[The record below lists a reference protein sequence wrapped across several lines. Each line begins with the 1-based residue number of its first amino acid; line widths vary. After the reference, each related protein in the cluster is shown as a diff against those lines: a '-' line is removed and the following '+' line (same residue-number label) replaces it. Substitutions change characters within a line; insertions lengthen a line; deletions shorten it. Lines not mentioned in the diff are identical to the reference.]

1 MSQALAIVRI
11 AGDGVGPELVQ
22 AGTDVIEALGL
33 DVRWI
38 DMMAGMAAY
47 HQTGATAPAATIE
60 ALRKYRLAIKGPFY
74 TPNGGTIRSGN
85 HYLRRML
92 DLYACLRPL
101 PIVPG
106 RPPVLLVRENLEDLY
121 GAIEWMAAPG
131 VAQAVKIASQGGCE
145 RITRYAFDLARSE
158 GRTRVTL
165 VHKAN
170 NLKLTEGLF
179 LDVARGVAA
188 AYPDVEFDDML
199 ADTAASSLVL
209 DPGRFDVIVT
219 SHSIGDILSNLGA
232 ALAGSLGLVGSLDSS
247 GEVHVAEA
255 SHGAAEELA
264 GKGRVNPLAFLRG
277 VSLLLRAIGRDL
289 EYERLTSSLDE
300 AARHGP
306 RTVDLGGQAHLA
318 DVVAHICQAVRGER
332 PAAATG

>member
-1 MSQALAIVRI
+1 MRQALDIVRI

-22 AGTDVIEALGL
+22 AGTSVIEALGL
-33 DVRWI
+33 EVHWI

-47 HQTGATAPAATIE
+47 QQTGTTAPAATIE
-60 ALRKYRLAIKGPFY
+60 ALQTYRLAIKGPFY

-85 HYLRRML
+85 HYIRRML

-121 GAIEWMAAPG
+121 GAIEWMAAPD
-131 VAQAVKIASQGGCE
+131 VAQAVKISTRGGCE
-145 RITRYAFDLARSE
+145 RITRYAFDLARKE
-158 GRTRVTL
+158 GRARVTL

-179 LDVARGVAA
+179 LDVARAVAA
-188 AYPDVEFDDML
+188 GYPDIDFDDML

-209 DPGRFDVIVT
+209 DPGGFDVIVT

-264 GKGRVNPLAFLRG
+264 GQGRVNPLAFLRG
-277 VSLLLRAIGRDL
+277 ISLLLRAIGRDA
-289 EYERLTSSLDE
+289 EFDRLTRSLDE

-306 RTVDLGGQAHLA
+306 RTVDLGGQARLA
-318 DVVAHICQAVRGER
+318 DVIAHICQAVRARGPDE
-332 PAAATG
+332 AT